1 MQPDLSVVIP
11 VYKSENILSSLL
23 ERLTAV
29 LPQISAQ
36 YEVIL
41 INDGSPD
48 RSWEK
53 IVALSADYPWLRG
66 IRLMRNYGQ
75 HNALLRGIRAARYG
89 VIVTMDDDLQHPP
102 EEIPKLL
109 AELNKGYDVVYGY
122 PESESHALW
131 RSLSSQLTKWLLRVG
146 LGIPGVER
154 SGPFRAF
161 RARLREAFADYR
173 SSFVSIDVLLSWG
186 TTRFCY
192 VPVRHD
198 SRKEGAS
205 NYNFAKLAMHMFNMV
220 TGFSTL
226 PLQLASVLG
235 FSLTFFG
242 FGVLIYV
249 IGRYLLQGSPVQGF
263 PFLASIISIFSGAQL
278 FALGIFGE
286 YLARMYFRL
295 VGKPQS
301 VVQEEIGFP
310 MSDFPS
316 GE

>member
-11 VYKSENILSSLL
+11 VYKSENILPSLL
-23 ERLTAV
+23 ERLATV

-41 INDGSPD
+41 VNDGSPD

-53 IVALSADYPWLRG
+53 IVTLSADYPWLRG

-75 HNALLRGIRAARYG
+75 HNALLRGIRAARYE

-109 AELNKGYDVVYGY
+109 AELDKGYDVVYGY

-146 LGIPGVER
+146 LGIPGIER
-154 SGPFRAF
+154 SGAFRAF
-161 RARLREAFADYR
+161 RAHLREAFADYR

-205 NYNFAKLAMHMFNMV
+205 NYNFAKLIVHMFNMV
-220 TGFSTL
+220 TGVSTL

-263 PFLASIISIFSGAQL
+263 PFLASIVSIFSGAQL

-301 VVQEEIGFP
+301 VVHEEIGFP
-310 MSDFPS
+310 VSDLPS